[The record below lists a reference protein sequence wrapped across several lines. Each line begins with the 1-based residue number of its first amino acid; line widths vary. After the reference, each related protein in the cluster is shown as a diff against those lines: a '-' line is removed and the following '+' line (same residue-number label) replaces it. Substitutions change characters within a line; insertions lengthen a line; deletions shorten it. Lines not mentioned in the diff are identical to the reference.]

1 MAVEGPMS
9 EAPKRSERKPYTSTL
24 RDRQVAQTREL
35 ILDAVTTLL
44 GDRRADEVTTREIA
58 AEAGVSERTVYRH
71 FPDRDA
77 LLQGLSQRLLQ
88 LDGVKPSFGMGALDD
103 IGPTSRR
110 LMKLLDEHYVTARAE
125 AVFNADP
132 RRFAA
137 DTQANTREMREL
149 LAKGLPELGEREQLR
164 IAAVIRCLVS
174 TQAWLR
180 MREEFGVPGTESG
193 PVVAWVIDTIIR
205 ELRAGN
211 TPPRPNEDVGVDDAG
226 PGSALTV
233 A

>member
-1 MAVEGPMS
+1 MS
-9 EAPKRSERKPYTSTL
+9 ETPPESEAKPYRPTL
-24 RDRQVAQTREL
+24 RERQVAQTREL

-44 GDRRADEVTTREIA
+44 ADRRADEVATRDIA
-58 AEAGVSERTVYRH
+58 AVAGVSERTVYRH
-71 FPDRDA
+71 FPDRDS
-77 LLQGLSQRLLQ
+77 LLEGLSRRLPPMA
-88 LDGVKPSFGMGALDD
+88 DKPSFEAGGLDELA
-103 IGPTSRR
+103 PTSRR
-110 LMKLLDEHYVTARAE
+110 LMELLDEHYVTARAE

-137 DTQANTREMREL
+137 DTQDNTRQMRDL
-149 LAKGLPELGEREQLR
+149 FAKELPELAEREQLR

-193 PVVAWVIDTIIR
+193 PVVAWVIDTIIS

-211 TPPRPNEDVGVDDAG
+211 APPA
-226 PGSALTV
+226 A
-233 A
+233 

>member
-1 MAVEGPMS
+1 MS
-9 EAPKRSERKPYTSTL
+9 ESPKRSSRPYTSTL

-44 GDRRADEVTTREIA
+44 GDRRADEVTTRDIA
-58 AEAGVSERTVYRH
+58 AAAGVSERTVYRH

-77 LLQGLSQRLLQ
+77 LLEGLSQRLH
-88 LDGVKPSFGMGALDD
+88 LDGAKPSFAVGSLDD
-103 IGPTSRR
+103 IAPTSRH
-110 LMKLLDEHYVTARAE
+110 LMELLDDHFVTARAE

-137 DTQANTREMREL
+137 DTQTNTRELREL
-149 LAKGLPELGEREQLR
+149 LAKGVPELDEREQLR

-211 TPPRPNEDVGVDDAG
+211 TPTAM
-226 PGSALTV
+226 
-233 A
+233 

>member
-1 MAVEGPMS
+1 MS
-9 EAPKRSERKPYTSTL
+9 ESPRRSSGKPYTSPL
-24 RDRQVAQTREL
+24 RERQVAQTREL

-71 FPDRDA
+71 FPDREA
-77 LLQGLSQRLLQ
+77 LLEGLTQRLPQ
-88 LDGVKPSFGMGALDD
+88 PDGLKPSFAAGGLDALA
-103 IGPTSRR
+103 PTSCR
-110 LMKLLDEHYVTARAE
+110 LMELLDEHYVTARAE
-125 AVFNADP
+125 AVLNADP

-137 DTQANTREMREL
+137 DTRANTRDMCTL
-149 LAKGLPELGEREQLR
+149 LAEELPQLGEREQLR

-193 PVVAWVIDTIIR
+193 PVVAWVVDTVIR

-211 TPPRPNEDVGVDDAG
+211 TPPA
-226 PGSALTV
+226 T
-233 A
+233 

>member
-1 MAVEGPMS
+1 MS
-9 EAPKRSERKPYTSTL
+9 EAPVRPERKPYTSTL

-35 ILDAVTTLL
+35 ILDALTTLL
-44 GDRRADEVTTREIA
+44 GDRRADEVTTRDIA
-58 AEAGVSERTVYRH
+58 TEAGVSERTVYRH
-71 FPDRDA
+71 FPDREA
-77 LLQGLSQRLLQ
+77 LLEGLTQRLPQ
-88 LDGVKPSFGMGALDD
+88 LDGVRPSFAAGGLDALAA
-103 IGPTSRR
+103 TSRR
-110 LMKLLDEHYVTARAE
+110 LMELLDEHYVTARAE

-137 DTQANTREMREL
+137 DTQTNTREMRRMLAQEL
-149 LAKGLPELGEREQLR
+149 PQLNEREQLR
-164 IAAVIRCLVS
+164 VAAVIRCLVS

-211 TPPRPNEDVGVDDAG
+211 APIATGR
-226 PGSALTV
+226 
-233 A
+233 

>member
-1 MAVEGPMS
+1 MS
-9 EAPKRSERKPYTSTL
+9 DQPKQSTIKPYTSTL
-24 RDRQVAQTREL
+24 RERQTAQTRES

-44 GDRRADEVTTREIA
+44 ADRRADAMTTHDIA
-58 AEAGVSERTVYRH
+58 ATAGVSQRTVYRH

-77 LLQGLSQRLLQ
+77 LLEGISQRLPQ
-88 LDGVKPSFGMGALDD
+88 LEGIKPSFGAGGLDD
-103 IGPTSRR
+103 LAETSRR
-110 LMKLLDEHYVTARAE
+110 LMKLLDEHYATARAE

-149 LAKGLPELGEREQLR
+149 LAKELPELSEREQLR

-193 PVVAWVIDTIIR
+193 PVVAWVIDIIIK

-211 TPPRPNEDVGVDDAG
+211 TPTP
-226 PGSALTV
+226 
-233 A
+233 

>member
-1 MAVEGPMS
+1 M
-9 EAPKRSERKPYTSTL
+9 
-24 RDRQVAQTREL
+24 
-35 ILDAVTTLL
+35 
-44 GDRRADEVTTREIA
+44 
-58 AEAGVSERTVYRH
+58 
-71 FPDRDA
+71 A
-77 LLQGLSQRLLQ
+77 LLE
-88 LDGVKPSFGMGALDD
+88 
-103 IGPTSRR
+103 
-110 LMKLLDEHYVTARAE
+110 EHYVTARAE

-211 TPPRPNEDVGVDDAG
+211 TPPAM
-226 PGSALTV
+226 
-233 A
+233 

>member
-1 MAVEGPMS
+1 MAES
-9 EAPKRSERKPYTSTL
+9 PKQSASKPYTSTL

-35 ILDAVTTLL
+35 ILDALTTLL
-44 GDRRADEVTTREIA
+44 DDRRADEVTTREIA
-58 AEAGVSERTVYRH
+58 AVAGVSERTVYRH

-77 LLQGLSQRLLQ
+77 LLEGLTQRLPAF
-88 LDGVKPSFGMGALDD
+88 DVVRPSFGVGGLED
-103 IGPTSRR
+103 IAPTSRR
-110 LMKLLDEHYVTARAE
+110 LMEVLEEHYVTARAE

-137 DTQANTREMREL
+137 ATQANTRDMVDL
-149 LAKGLPELGEREQLR
+149 LAKELPELGERERLR

-193 PVVAWVIDTIIR
+193 PVVAWVIDIIIS

-211 TPPRPNEDVGVDDAG
+211 SPTARSGA
-226 PGSALTV
+226 T
-233 A
+233 

>member
-1 MAVEGPMS
+1 MTEICQDDAMVGARTA
-9 EAPKRSERKPYTSTL
+9 APRRSTTKPYSSAL

-58 AEAGVSERTVYRH
+58 AVAGVSERTVYRH

-77 LLQGLSQRLLQ
+77 LLEGLSLRVSGI
-88 LDGVKPSFGMGALDD
+88 DGVKPSFAVVRLED
-103 IGPTSRR
+103 IAATSKR
-110 LMKLLDEHYVTARAE
+110 LMELLDEHYVTARAE

-137 DTQANTREMREL
+137 DTQTNTREILEL
-149 LAKGLPELGEREQLR
+149 LARELPELGERQQRR

-211 TPPRPNEDVGVDDAG
+211 IPSI
-226 PGSALTV
+226 PGMA
-233 A
+233 

>member
-1 MAVEGPMS
+1 MTVVDSMS
-9 EAPKRSERKPYTSTL
+9 EAPKRSTTKPYTSVL
-24 RDRQVAQTREL
+24 RERQVAQTREF

-44 GDRRADEVTTREIA
+44 SDRRADEVTTRDIA
-58 AEAGVSERTVYRH
+58 ASAGVSQRTVYRH
-71 FPDRDA
+71 FPDRDS
-77 LLQGLSQRLLQ
+77 LLEGLSQRMSR
-88 LDGVKPSFGMGALDD
+88 LDGVKPSFGNGLDD
-103 IGPTSRR
+103 IAPTSRR
-110 LMKLLDEHYVTARAE
+110 LMELLDEHYVTARAE

-149 LAKGLPELGEREQLR
+149 MARELPELDEREQLR

-193 PVVAWVIDTIIR
+193 PTVAWVIDTIIR
-205 ELRAGN
+205 ELRAGH
-211 TPPRPNEDVGVDDAG
+211 TPSAG
-226 PGSALTV
+226 
-233 A
+233 